1 MKELVLEAVR
11 TNLPKVQAFIGEQLK
26 AAGCPGPVKTAIDIA
41 VEELF
46 VNIASYAYAP
56 DTGTAVIQVSIKEN
70 PPAVEITFIDR
81 GTRYDPL
88 AKPDPD
94 TTLSVKQRKKGG
106 LGIFMVKQSMDD
118 VKYEYRDGKNTLTI
132 LKKLN

>member
-1 MKELVLEAVR
+1 MV
-11 TNLPKVQAFIGEQLK
+11 
-26 AAGCPGPVKTAIDIA
+26 
-41 VEELF
+41 
-46 VNIASYAYAP
+46 
-56 DTGTAVIQVSIKEN
+56 QVSLKEA
-70 PPAVEITFIDR
+70 PPAVEITFIDS